1 MNVEAMAVHLAHKC
15 ATLEGKVAKA
25 EETKHLAAEVRCLEM
40 RLGDV
45 QSMREEAMKMVRT
58 RLKEKLELRLT

>member
-40 RLGDV
+40 RLGNV
-45 QSMREEAMKMVRT
+45 QSMREEAM
-58 RLKEKLELRLT
+58 